1 MKKIL
6 VYLSC
11 VLILGACMKNDPVLE
26 NRMDNGIVKVYDSA
40 NREFFTGYVEMSELN
55 TQGVR
60 FVAEKK
66 NVVDGVN
73 EGERTL
79 YYPSGKI
86 KLKEEYKNG
95 LLNGKQI
102 EYHDNGSVISERT
115 YVDNVLNGPMMSN
128 NFNGSKT
135 VGEMRN
141 GKHISKTI
149 YFENG
154 RTAVVENY
162 DDDGNKHG
170 ISTYYTLTG
179 GILAR
184 LPYEHGQLH
193 GFVEDYRKG
202 FDLSYPDFRGYM
214 YYGKPDGNYYYFTTK
229 PIKNSIISLNDYKE
243 SIKNKFT
250 VNEENFDKNFYT
262 VEYYPNG
269 DIKSYEDKD
278 GYSSLTYDEGFDILE
293 FMSEIKERRE
303 YVKKAKTEEDLGG
316 EYKYIQDIDAYI
328 LGWLLSENLN
338 ESQKKDL
345 KTVSD
350 AMQSYLVD
358 IYVRRRT
365 IVVGE

>member
-6 VYLSC
+6 LYVSC

-102 EYHDNGSVISERT
+102 EYHGNGSVISERT
-115 YVDNVLNGPMMSN
+115 YVKNVLNGPMMSN
-128 NFNGSKT
+128 NFDGSKT

-141 GKHISKTI
+141 GKYISKTV

-154 RTAVVENY
+154 RTAAVENY

-170 ISTYYTLTG
+170 MSTFYTLTG
-179 GILAR
+179 GILAK

-193 GFVEDYRKG
+193 GFVEDYRKE

-214 YYGKPDGNYYYFTTK
+214 YHGKPDGNFYEYTTR
-229 PIKNSIISLNDYKE
+229 PIKNPIISLNDYKE

-250 VNEENFDKNFYT
+250 VNEENFDKNSYT

-269 DIKSYEDKD
+269 NIKSYGTED
-278 GYSSLTYDEGFDILE
+278 GYSSLSYEENFDILKLLD
-293 FMSEIKERRE
+293 SISKRSE
-303 YVKKAKTEEDLGG
+303 YVKKAKTSDDLSS
-316 EYKYIQDIDAYI
+316 EYKYIEDMNDCI

-338 ESQKKDL
+338 EKQKKDL
-345 KTVSD
+345 ETVSN
-350 AMQSYLVD
+350 AMKSYLVD
-358 IYVRRRT
+358 IYVRKR
-365 IVVGE
+365 IIAVE